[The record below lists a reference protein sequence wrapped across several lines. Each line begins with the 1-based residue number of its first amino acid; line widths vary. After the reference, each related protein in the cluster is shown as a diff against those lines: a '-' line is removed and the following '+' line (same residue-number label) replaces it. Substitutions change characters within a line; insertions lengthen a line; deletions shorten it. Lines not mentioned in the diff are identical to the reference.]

1 MEQRCKKIFLAL
13 LFHLLLLP
21 TGFTQIMH
29 LSPVSFD
36 DIQINPCAL
45 STSRFQQILS
55 IQQFNSYTKSPFVNQ
70 SKIQFTKKLFKP
82 FMGMGISAQQT
93 VFKGNSIS
101 SFGLSFSYSTILFNL
116 FRIRAG
122 ATGSA
127 MYIKSNSSI
136 IDFYEQNQ
144 IMNGSERTN
153 WLGNLNVSFALS
165 FMENR
170 YYLSYSKVNGS
181 QFQNNTS
188 DFLHFNNYHI
198 VQLGNLLGFNTANEI
213 NHLSF
218 IATLVPKSTTTE
230 SIQAYFTKLRLNIR
244 FNRKS
249 NLLYGGTF
257 GWHSNGI
264 VQLIP
269 NIGMAFQNYSYG
281 LQFNYFSKSQVN
293 ELSNLIGAYFSIRI

>member
-1 MEQRCKKIFLAL
+1 MEQRCKNIFLAL
-13 LFHLLLLP
+13 LIHLLVLP

-36 DIQINPCAL
+36 DIQINPSVL
-45 STSRFQQILS
+45 STDRLKQNLS
-55 IQQFNSYTKSPFVNQ
+55 VQQFNSYIKSPFVNQ

-82 FMGMGISAQQT
+82 FMGIGVSAQQI
-93 VFKGNSIS
+93 VFRENSIS

-116 FRIRAG
+116 FRIHAG

-136 IDFYEQNQ
+136 IDFYEQNR

-198 VQLGNLLGFNTANEI
+198 IQLGNLLRFYTAKEI

-249 NLLYGGTF
+249 NFLYGGTF

-269 NIGMAFQNYSYG
+269 NIGMAFEKYSYG
-281 LQFNYFSKSQVN
+281 LQFNYFFKSQVN